1 MHQQFG
7 DEAKQEVLEEAHGE
21 LEVGPVVTV
30 LQSLKSIALEV
41 DLTIEVL
48 LVEDLH
54 GDLALAAVGST
65 VMLAVEVQVVL
76 DGEASILGLLSLAGR
91 DGRGN
96 SPESHKDGNRGE
108 NGKENGG
115 VEPAANLAG
124 KVPGHHDE
132 EEDQQA
138 IGEAIAARRV
148 GGDGG
153 ILDSRVLNATR
164 EN

>member
-1 MHQQFG
+1 MHQQLG
-7 DEAKQEVLEEAHGE
+7 NEAKQEVLEETHGE
-21 LEVGPVVTV
+21 FEVGPVMTV
-30 LQSLKSIALEV
+30 LQALKSVALEV

-76 DGEASILGLLSLAGR
+76 DGEASVLGLLSLARR
-91 DGRGN
+91 DCRGN
-96 SPESHKDGNRGE
+96 RPKSHKNGNGGE
-108 NGKENGG
+108 DGKENGS

-124 KVPGHHDE
+124 KVPGHHDD
-132 EEDQQA
+132 EEDHQA

-153 ILDSRVLNATR
+153 ILDSRVLNTTR